1 MDAVD
6 LRDIDFDTVR
16 ACSDARRLRRMI
28 DLLVAEPYYPD
39 LLAAARD
46 RLREISPVDAKRLDA
61 AAPPEPLSPTTP
73 EIRSQINEWVD
84 DIGKVDR
91 SVRQTEGGA
100 APIVRV
106 GVRGAADRR
115 STPAPV
121 DDAMPG
127 GSRQIQE
134 FNAEREKQIGNE
146 YFRSG
151 EYSTAVK
158 HYTRAIALAPPGS
171 KAAAVAYCNRAN
183 TSMRL
188 KLWKA
193 AEKDASAAID
203 CDPSYVK
210 AWFIR
215 GKARARLGKAVDAR
229 DDLAHAVR
237 LDPDNKAIVDQL
249 ANVSKKVDG
258 ERTDERFTR
267 LSIVEEDDE
276 GEDAAEGAPAPVVE
290 TGDRDDDMD
299 NARDLK
305 RDGVAAFAKGDHE
318 RAVRLYTECITV
330 CEGKLDE
337 RDDAAL
343 LMATTL
349 SNRGLA
355 LANQGDTQGAERDY
369 SRALVLTNGPCDLRS
384 KLLMRRGQIRE
395 ALDDL
400 EGAVSDYEQV
410 AATYPLAARNLHRLR
425 QHAAGARRPC
435 APAPAD
441 ESEAAVPNMPRV
453 PQTLYDFQVA
463 FMCLANVPGPRLYA
477 WLRMIPVD
485 ALCTFLAT
493 CTLEGSML
501 EQVLD
506 VCAAHY
512 VQEHPRQCLQLMRAL
527 ARSSR
532 LAITLMF
539 SADKTR
545 QDALNVIAAIKKSCP
560 DEDTSGIESAFA

>member
-91 SVRQTEGGA
+91 RSVAADERFTGGAYTPVSVRQTEGGA

-210 AWFIR
+210 
-215 GKARARLGKAVDAR
+215 GRAR
-229 DDLAHAVR
+229 VR
-237 LDPDNKAIVDQL
+237 GQF
-249 ANVSKKVDG
+249 
-258 ERTDERFTR
+258 R
-267 LSIVEEDDE
+267 
-276 GEDAAEGAPAPVVE
+276 
-290 TGDRDDDMD
+290 
-299 NARDLK
+299 
-305 RDGVAAFAKGDHE
+305 
-318 RAVRLYTECITV
+318 
-330 CEGKLDE
+330 
-337 RDDAAL
+337 
-343 LMATTL
+343 
-349 SNRGLA
+349 
-355 LANQGDTQGAERDY
+355 
-369 SRALVLTNGPCDLRS
+369 SRA
-384 KLLMRRGQIRE
+384 
-395 ALDDL
+395 
-400 EGAVSDYEQV
+400 
-410 AATYPLAARNLHRLR
+410 
-425 QHAAGARRPC
+425 
-435 APAPAD
+435 
-441 ESEAAVPNMPRV
+441 
-453 PQTLYDFQVA
+453 
-463 FMCLANVPGPRLYA
+463 
-477 WLRMIPVD
+477 
-485 ALCTFLAT
+485 
-493 CTLEGSML
+493 
-501 EQVLD
+501 
-506 VCAAHY
+506 
-512 VQEHPRQCLQLMRAL
+512 
-527 ARSSR
+527 
-532 LAITLMF
+532 
-539 SADKTR
+539 
-545 QDALNVIAAIKKSCP
+545 
-560 DEDTSGIESAFA
+560 